1 MGVRLAVAALVNSV
15 FINVQENIA
24 AGAGQIKQAYFL
36 PIANYRQFILNQYQK
51 VGEKPANTATP
62 KKKVKYH
69 SPPRSSKTNSCGKV

>member
-24 AGAGQIKQAYFL
+24 AGAGQIKRAYFL
-36 PIANYRQFILNQYQK
+36 TIANYRQFILNQYQK

-62 KKKVKYH
+62 KKKGQVSF
-69 SPPRSSKTNSCGKV
+69 SPKVIKDELVW